1 MFADVEPPFCQMA
14 YYVFLFY
21 RFEWN
26 ISFARCSFFMH
37 PWTKYWFLRNFH
49 SGKRFLSTKCLTIK
63 TLLNYCATVRYW
75 NRFYYCGRSKP
86 CVTLFTER
94 NFDKWFLSFF
104 LLILS
109 VSLITA
115 NAEYIKMA
123 DHYVPVPGGT
133 NNNNYANVD
142 LILDI
147 AKRMQVLY
155 AGFLHL
161 YTIQWLL
168 YYNLFGSRAPLFTVN
183 DSHLS

>member
-1 MFADVEPPFCQMA
+1 MVN
-14 YYVFLFY
+14 YVFLFH
-21 RFEWN
+21 RLEWN
-26 ISFARCSFFMH
+26 ILYARCSFFMH
-37 PWTKYWFLRNFH
+37 LWAKYWFLRNFN

-63 TLLNYCATVRYW
+63 TLLNYCTTVRYW

-86 CVTLFTER
+86 CVNVFTAR
-94 NFDKWFLSFF
+94 NFDQWVIYFS
-104 LLILS
+104 LISS
-109 VSLITA
+109 VSLIIA

-161 YTIQWLL
+161 YTIQFYTITYLEAVPP
-168 YYNLFGSRAPLFTVN
+168 FSRSMILICHKTWKV
-183 DSHLS
+183 H